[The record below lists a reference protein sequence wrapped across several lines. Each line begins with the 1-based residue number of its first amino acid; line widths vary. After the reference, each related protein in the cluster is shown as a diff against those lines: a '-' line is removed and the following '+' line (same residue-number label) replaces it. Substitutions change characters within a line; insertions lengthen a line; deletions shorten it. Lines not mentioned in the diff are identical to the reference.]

1 MHAKMM
7 YSTIVTAAIMGS
19 VGAKPVQSR
28 DSSTNSCP
36 APAAKV
42 DVANTGNQPTME
54 KLVMT
59 PATPPSVTPGD
70 DLNLAKADSFY
81 WVLPEQGVMANMTVA
96 AKTGYRILNSH
107 SFSNLVQKVD
117 CAADDTIKV
126 TMSSN
131 GNTKAAETSWAWVNK
146 EPSNTAVYIVDGA
159 NCGGQHGRQPYYVTS
174 IEYDHDNM
182 IASMAAKLG
191 EWTDFIDDAEIN
203 IKGEMAPQTHGTN
216 STLVSRGLSKRLSKH
231 VAIHIDHDFSS
242 PIIAT
247 NVKGV
252 TVGVSCA
259 ECKTQGTLDADIS
272 LSWKHGFQASVT
284 ARDNV
289 ALSALISLSASGTFV
304 DPIVSKSVRIGT
316 IGLPGLSIGGIV
328 DIGPELTLDAKASL
342 GGVSAKAE
350 AKFGGVMSFA
360 NGQTI
365 SIGKG
370 STTIHPSFSAL
381 PPSLTGSVSVSGSV
395 NPLFTLNVSALF
407 LGKGVTGGV
416 AVAAPILS
424 VSAGAAV
431 SAQQQTCANTTAAVN
446 FAVSV
451 GMSVDTFAG
460 FGSPGSEPNK
470 KVLISKTQPLL
481 NKCIALV

>member
-1 MHAKMM
+1 
-7 YSTIVTAAIMGS
+7 
-19 VGAKPVQSR
+19 
-28 DSSTNSCP
+28 
-36 APAAKV
+36 
-42 DVANTGNQPTME
+42 
-54 KLVMT
+54 
-59 PATPPSVTPGD
+59 
-70 DLNLAKADSFY
+70 
-81 WVLPEQGVMANMTVA
+81 MANMTVA

-131 GNTKAAETSWAWVNK
+131 GDTKAAETSWAWVNK

-191 EWTDFIDDAEIN
+191 EWTEFIDDAEIN
-203 IKGEMAPQTHGTN
+203 IKGEMAPQTPGAN
-216 STLVSRGLSKRLSKH
+216 STLVSRGLSKH

-247 NVKGV
+247 NIKGV

-272 LSWKHGFQASVT
+272 LSLKHGFKASVT

-304 DPIVSKSVRIGT
+304 DPIVSKSIRIGT

-328 DIGPELTLDAKASL
+328 DLGPELTLDAKASL
-342 GGVSAKAE
+342 GGVSAKVDAR
-350 AKFGGVMSFA
+350 FGGAMSFA

-370 STTIHPSFSAL
+370 STTIQPSFSAL

-395 NPLFTLNVSALF
+395 SPLFTLNVSALF
-407 LGKGVTGGV
+407 LGMGLSGGV
-416 AVAAPILS
+416 ALAAPILS

-431 SAQQQTCANTTAAVN
+431 SAQQQTCPNSTASVN
-446 FAVSV
+446 FALSV
-451 GMSVDTFAG
+451 GMSVDSFAG

-481 NKCIALV
+481 STCIALV